1 MCFMSKINTY
11 FMNNLTSIFPF
22 QAQSFKAA
30 TIAIITIQDRFIE
43 IELMWAVCK
52 RWDGGE
58 SQPNSSVVRKYQ
70 ENFR

>member
-52 RWDGGE
+52 R
-58 SQPNSSVVRKYQ
+58 
-70 ENFR
+70 